1 LASSESLLIDIK
13 IMSRA
18 TLIRGGAT
26 PAHALLSNKLKL
38 VAAQDC
44 LNSAATSSMYNVQ
57 IAVILDHRQR
67 LPIGHG
73 LRASM

>member
-1 LASSESLLIDIK
+1 
-13 IMSRA
+13 MSRA

-26 PAHALLSNKLKL
+26 LAHALLSNNLKL

-57 IAVILDHRQR
+57 IALILNHR
-67 LPIGHG
+67 
-73 LRASM
+73 